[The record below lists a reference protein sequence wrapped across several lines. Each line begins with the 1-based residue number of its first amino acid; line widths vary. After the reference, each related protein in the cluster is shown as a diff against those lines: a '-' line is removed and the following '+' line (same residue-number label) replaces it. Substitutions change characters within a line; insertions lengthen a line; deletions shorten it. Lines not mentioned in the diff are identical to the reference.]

1 MVLFSHTDDT
11 LGKSLMIILRFPNS
25 ALGVFD
31 YLFCIYRDTY
41 FNHIGNRLFEFKKNS
56 LIIHLCCWLYVDR
69 FIANVLRVTKQEAGR
84 LREPTCLFIRFREGV
99 NL

>member
-41 FNHIGNRLFEFKKNS
+41 FNHIGNSLFEFKKKLFDNPLMLLVVRGS
-56 LIIHLCCWLYVDR
+56 FY
-69 FIANVLRVTKQEAGR
+69 
-84 LREPTCLFIRFREGV
+84 RERPKGY
-99 NL
+99 